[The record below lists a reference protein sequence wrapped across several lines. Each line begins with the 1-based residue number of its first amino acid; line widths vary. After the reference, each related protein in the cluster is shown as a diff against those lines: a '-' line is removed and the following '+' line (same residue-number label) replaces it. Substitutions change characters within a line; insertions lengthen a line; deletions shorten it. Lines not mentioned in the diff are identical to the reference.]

1 MASESATAP
10 TSALALASSLTQ
22 GQMQGAA
29 MVALPTDCLPKG
41 IETEQLDHLKLRIF
55 LAREAADTA
64 GNATKALAEHL
75 IAIKRIAKKDGL
87 WTKIRESGLLGI
99 SAENAKR
106 LVNAYEQG
114 VLDVPASCLANVSY
128 TTLDIIARFR
138 PKDAAETVRRDRAI
152 AELVRSN
159 GTGFTEKAARK
170 ILNPSKKA
178 KAEENDSDMKDGETL
193 DQYLVRL
200 SGGKAQITHNSRA
213 GAIKLATALKKEND
227 ELKAK
232 LKEAGV
238 AV

>member
-1 MASESATAP
+1 MKGKSMVSIGMADCNLRVE
-10 TSALALASSLTQ
+10 
-22 GQMQGAA
+22 GA
-29 MVALPTDCLPKG
+29 
-41 IETEQLDHLKLRIF
+41 
-55 LAREAADTA
+55 
-64 GNATKALAEHL
+64 
-75 IAIKRIAKKDGL
+75 
-87 WTKIRESGLLGI
+87 
-99 SAENAKR
+99 
-106 LVNAYEQG
+106 
-114 VLDVPASCLANVSY
+114 
-128 TTLDIIARFR
+128 
-138 PKDAAETVRRDRAI
+138 RAI

-200 SGGKAQITHNSRA
+200 SGGTIQITHNSRA